1 MTLARIGLGTVTLA
15 LLARARTPV
24 DREDWGR
31 IALLGTVWM
40 AIPLT
45 LFPIAQQWIDSSV
58 AGMINGAMPIFA
70 AAWSAYLLRRLPGW
84 RQMLGIGIGFLG
96 IVLVFLPE
104 LQASADTALGAL
116 VALFAVTFYGLA
128 TNLAV
133 PLQQKYGAAP
143 VVLRA
148 QLVALLLVLPF
159 GLWQLGESTWSW
171 ESALAM
177 IPLGVLGTGLA
188 IVLMATLA
196 GRVGAPRASIA
207 IYFLPLVAVVLG
219 VVVLGETRGADGAG
233 GCGPGPGGRLDRLP
247 PRALRNAGRRS
258 ADPRAC
264 ARSVDPE
271 RSMQRGALPFG
282 QALRGLAQ
290 DDHAQHVVLGD
301 VVLVDGAHELALEHD
316 ADAVR
321 QVEDVVDVVADEED
335 ADALALQLKDEVADL
350 RRLRRAEGRR
360 RLVHDEDL
368 GVEVDGAG
376 DGHRLTLAA
385 GERLHRR
392 LEVLEAGVEPAHHL
406 SSRRLHGRVVQRAQ
420 AGHELPA
427 QEDVGGGIHV
437 VGQGQGLVDGLDA
450 VASWRRA
457 GCRCGPARR

>member
-1 MTLARIGLGTVTLA
+1 MVSPLTRTRSALPATAHGTSVHAYTLEDWGILALIALIWGSSFLFMEIGLRSFAPGVVTLARIGLGTATLA

-148 QLVALLLVLPF
+148 QMVALLLVLPF

-177 IPLGVLGTGLA
+177 IPLGILGTGLA

-219 VVVLGETRGADGAG
+219 VVVLGEAVA
-233 GCGPGPGGRLDRLP
+233 PM
-247 PRALRNAGRRS
+247 ALVG
-258 ADPRAC
+258 
-264 ARSVDPE
+264 V
-271 RSMQRGALPFG
+271 AL
-282 QALRGLAQ
+282 
-290 DDHAQHVVLGD
+290 
-301 VVLVDGAHELALEHD
+301 VLVGAWIA
-316 ADAVR
+316 
-321 QVEDVVDVVADEED
+321 
-335 ADALALQLKDEVADL
+335 
-350 RRLRRAEGRR
+350 
-360 RLVHDEDL
+360 
-368 GVEVDGAG
+368 
-376 DGHRLTLAA
+376 
-385 GERLHRR
+385 
-392 LEVLEAGVEPAHHL
+392 
-406 SSRRLHGRVVQRAQ
+406 SRRER
-420 AGHELPA
+420 
-427 QEDVGGGIHV
+427 
-437 VGQGQGLVDGLDA
+437 
-450 VASWRRA
+450 
-457 GCRCGPARR
+457 

>member
-1 MTLARIGLGTVTLA
+1 MVSPSTRTRSALPATAHGTSVHAYTLEDWGILALIALIWGSSFLFMEIGLRSLAPGVVTLARIALGTVTLA

-148 QLVALLLVLPF
+148 QMVALLLVLPF
-159 GLWQLGESTWSW
+159 GLWQLGESTWTW

-188 IVLMATLA
+188 IVLMTTLA

-219 VVVLGETRGADGAG
+219 VVVLGESVAPMALAG
-233 GCGPGPGGRLDRLP
+233 V
-247 PRALRNAGRRS
+247 AL
-258 ADPRAC
+258 
-264 ARSVDPE
+264 
-271 RSMQRGALPFG
+271 
-282 QALRGLAQ
+282 
-290 DDHAQHVVLGD
+290 
-301 VVLVDGAHELALEHD
+301 VLVGAWIA
-316 ADAVR
+316 
-321 QVEDVVDVVADEED
+321 
-335 ADALALQLKDEVADL
+335 
-350 RRLRRAEGRR
+350 
-360 RLVHDEDL
+360 
-368 GVEVDGAG
+368 
-376 DGHRLTLAA
+376 
-385 GERLHRR
+385 
-392 LEVLEAGVEPAHHL
+392 
-406 SSRRLHGRVVQRAQ
+406 SRRER
-420 AGHELPA
+420 
-427 QEDVGGGIHV
+427 
-437 VGQGQGLVDGLDA
+437 
-450 VASWRRA
+450 
-457 GCRCGPARR
+457 

>member
-1 MTLARIGLGTVTLA
+1 MAPTPHGEQPSRYDAPMASPLTRTRSALPATAHGTSVHAYTLEDWGILALIALIWGSSFLFMEIGLRSFAPGVVTLARIGLGTATLA

-148 QLVALLLVLPF
+148 QMVALLLVLPF

-177 IPLGVLGTGLA
+177 IPLGILGTGLA

-219 VVVLGETRGADGAG
+219 VVVLGEAVA
-233 GCGPGPGGRLDRLP
+233 PM
-247 PRALRNAGRRS
+247 ALVG
-258 ADPRAC
+258 
-264 ARSVDPE
+264 V
-271 RSMQRGALPFG
+271 AL
-282 QALRGLAQ
+282 
-290 DDHAQHVVLGD
+290 
-301 VVLVDGAHELALEHD
+301 VLVGAWIA
-316 ADAVR
+316 
-321 QVEDVVDVVADEED
+321 
-335 ADALALQLKDEVADL
+335 
-350 RRLRRAEGRR
+350 
-360 RLVHDEDL
+360 
-368 GVEVDGAG
+368 
-376 DGHRLTLAA
+376 
-385 GERLHRR
+385 
-392 LEVLEAGVEPAHHL
+392 
-406 SSRRLHGRVVQRAQ
+406 SRRER
-420 AGHELPA
+420 
-427 QEDVGGGIHV
+427 
-437 VGQGQGLVDGLDA
+437 
-450 VASWRRA
+450 
-457 GCRCGPARR
+457 